1 MKMLPS
7 RRRLRM
13 ATFALGP
20 VLAGVVAFFAVS
32 ATTREHPV
40 SLRGVTADG
49 ELIKLRVDGDGDVTN
64 LSTKITAKCDRGR
77 DDWGANWTA
86 APGGRNKAR
95 FTQDDNAVTITDIA
109 HAGYSDG
116 TRAVVALSAQGIVAG
131 DRRTMDGFLR
141 MTVRFTK
148 GGRETSTCDSEP
160 VHFATGPG
168 ALRRL
173 DAWL

>member
-7 RRRLRM
+7 SRRLRM

-20 VLAGVVAFFAVS
+20 VIAGVVAFFAVS

-40 SLRGVTADG
+40 SLRGITAEG
-49 ELIKLRVDGDGDVTN
+49 KLVKLRVDGDGDVTN
-64 LSTKITAKCDRGR
+64 LATRITAKCDRGR
-77 DDWGANWTA
+77 EDWGANWTA
-86 APGGRNKAR
+86 ALSGQNKAR
-95 FTQDDNAVTITDIA
+95 FSQDGNAVTITDIA
-109 HAGYSDG
+109 RAGYEDG
-116 TRAVVALSAQGIVAG
+116 TKAVVALSAQGIVAG
-131 DRRTMDGFLR
+131 DRRMMDGFLR

-160 VHFATGPG
+160 VRFATGPG